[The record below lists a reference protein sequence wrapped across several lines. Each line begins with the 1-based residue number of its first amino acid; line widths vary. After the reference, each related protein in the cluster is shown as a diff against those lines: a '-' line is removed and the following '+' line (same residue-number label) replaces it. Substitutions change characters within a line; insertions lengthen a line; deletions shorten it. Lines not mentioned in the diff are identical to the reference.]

1 MKSDCCLES
10 FTVHVQSIGL
20 KTCLT
25 FWTSSTVQGF
35 GLKKNHVMTQWE
47 GTECDK
53 HVYHVLLITIQR
65 IK

>member
-1 MKSDCCLES
+1 MKSHCCLES
-10 FTVHVQSIGL
+10 FTVHVQSMG
-20 KTCLT
+20 LT
-25 FWTSSTVQGF
+25 FWTTSTVQGF

-53 HVYHVLLITIQR
+53 HVYHILLITIQR